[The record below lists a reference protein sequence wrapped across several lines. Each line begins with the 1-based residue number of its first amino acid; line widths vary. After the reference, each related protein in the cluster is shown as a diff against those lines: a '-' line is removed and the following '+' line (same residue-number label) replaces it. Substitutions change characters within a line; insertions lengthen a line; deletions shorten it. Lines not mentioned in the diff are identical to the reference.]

1 MHSWVTTHNVY
12 SAAFAQLVPYTTLLV
27 RLDEQPDILI
37 PGQFRSDVELFQGLR
52 VRARTDPL
60 TDEIGE
66 LSWEADA
73 N

>member
-1 MHSWVTTHNVY
+1 VTTHNVY
-12 SAAFAQLVPYTTLLV
+12 SAAFAKLVPYTTVLI

-37 PGQFRSDVELFQGLR
+37 PGQFRSSVDLHQGLR
-52 VRARTDPL
+52 VRAHTEAL

-73 N
+73 K